1 MRNLCTLFFFFFSS
15 LVFADDI
22 SDFEIERISIGDS
35 LLDYFNEKKINENI
49 YYYPNDDEFVRRGIF
64 IKSEKYDW
72 LNIHTKKIDKEYI
85 VKAIA
90 GMKSFEK
97 NIEDCY
103 PEKDLIVKEVSK
115 LFKEI
120 EKKTFEK
127 RSHVI
132 DSKSYTTDVYFFFKD
147 GSYAMISCY
156 DWSLE
161 SNTTDSLWV
170 SVNHIEFVNWLDNK
184 AY

>member
-1 MRNLCTLFFFFFSS
+1 MKTLLTLFILFFSPS
-15 LVFADDI
+15 LFAEGI
-22 SDFEIERISIGDS
+22 SDFEIEGISIGDS
-35 LLDYFNEKKINENI
+35 LLDYFNEKKINENV
-49 YYYPNDDEFVRRGIF
+49 YFYPNDDEFVRRGIY
-64 IKSEKYDW
+64 IKSENYDW
-72 LNIHTKKIDKEYI
+72 LNIHTKKTDKKYI

-103 PEKDLIVKEVSK
+103 PEKDLIVNAVSK

-147 GSYAMISCY
+147 GSYDMISCY
-156 DWSLE
+156 DW
-161 SNTTDSLWV
+161 
-170 SVNHIEFVNWLDNK
+170 
-184 AY
+184 